1 LLSSSTGADVTLPLF
16 TSTTAGLVPASG
28 GGTSTFLRADGTFA
42 APPAGPAGTVTSVAL
57 DLPSS
62 VFSVSG
68 SPVTGSGTLTGAFQA
83 QAAGSVLAGPVS
95 GAAAAPTFRALS
107 AGEVGLGTTATPQ
120 FAGLG
125 LGTAAVSGWEL
136 VTNGG
141 VVQNRSSLTVSS
153 GTYTVD
159 VTAANEFVTGAAI
172 AGATT
177 INLSN
182 LASIPSGY
190 VWRGVLSFSYTSGTI
205 SWFTGNAGYTVKWD
219 GGTAMTPTANDVEKV
234 VIEVVGGGTTIE
246 IAPLK
251 GRA

>member
-1 LLSSSTGADVTLPLF
+1 
-16 TSTTAGLVPASG
+16 
-28 GGTSTFLRADGTFA
+28 
-42 APPAGPAGTVTSVAL
+42 
-57 DLPSS
+57 
-62 VFSVSG
+62 
-68 SPVTGSGTLTGAFQA
+68 
-83 QAAGSVLAGPVS
+83 
-95 GAAAAPTFRALS
+95 
-107 AGEVGLGTTATPQ
+107 
-120 FAGLG
+120 
-125 LGTAAVSGWEL
+125 L

-190 VWRGVLSFSYTSGTI
+190 VWRGVLTFSYTSGTI